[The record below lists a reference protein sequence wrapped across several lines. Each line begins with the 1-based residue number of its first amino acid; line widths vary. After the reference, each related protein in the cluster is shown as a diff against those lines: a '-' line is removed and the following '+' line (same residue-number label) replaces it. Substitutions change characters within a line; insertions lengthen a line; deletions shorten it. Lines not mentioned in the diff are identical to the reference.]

1 MLGGLLPARVSLCGS
16 PFAKFIAKPQIS
28 LGKGGGIGN
37 APIRSFPPLA
47 HPSSCI
53 FKQCCHRA
61 VQGKGRALSHRPR
74 PLSAPW
80 LKYISPFTQPSFKKL
95 SLTPT
100 TDLVVEFKD
109 FQPEARH
116 PPFVRFGCAIQTQ
129 ICPGFQGAAALP
141 PISSANHLG
150 GCDLGASFS
159 KAEGHAQLSEAIFL
173 FVALELCFPMEKQLL
188 LAGSNTVGIFFPNKN
203 TRGVS

>member
-1 MLGGLLPARVSLCGS
+1 MWFALC
-16 PFAKFIAKPQIS
+16 QIYRKAPNQP
-28 LGKGGGIGN
+28 GERGGIGN

-141 PISSANHLG
+141 PSPLPTIWEAAIWEHPLAKRRDTLSFPRRFSSSLHWNCVSRWKSSSSWQA
-150 GCDLGASFS
+150 ATQSVF
-159 KAEGHAQLSEAIFL
+159 
-173 FVALELCFPMEKQLL
+173 
-188 LAGSNTVGIFFPNKN
+188 FFPIK
-203 TRGVS
+203 TPEE